1 MPISSPVVWDNSRM
15 RDDIAMTTGNSQDSG
30 SPDVTDLGNDVYQ
43 FDTQI
48 GRVPGDHCRL
58 PYPVKPALPG

>member
-1 MPISSPVVWDNSRM
+1 M